1 MGQYVMEHEQAILYF
16 CMCVCM
22 HLCVSMSQ
30 CVCVHVNMC
39 AHICVCVHMYVC
51 VWRGESEV
59 LQELALSFHFVG
71 SRNQTQD
78 VRLGG
83 NCHYLLSH
91 FQSMDRQLNIEEM
104 LPSFG
109 NCKTVNS
116 SLSRRGRAF

>member
-1 MGQYVMEHEQAILYF
+1 MGQDFMKHEQAILYF

-51 VWRGESEV
+51 VGGGSEV

-83 NCHYLLSH
+83 NCHYLLSQ
-91 FQSMDRQLNIEEM
+91 FMDRQLNIEET
-104 LPSFG
+104 LPSFS